1 MQGCVV
7 AKCTITLDPNISVG
21 YVHAA
26 VAFCTDGRRP
36 RCQFHANKPVFGFL
50 RQLTAWHCPHLLLRA
65 VLRRG
70 WLLSAGRQSV
80 DISCSPGPQQQT
92 RSSGVRRTTDR
103 RTDTVPWHRPCC
115 AYYHH
120 RRQFNSTNAARTI
133 KYMINTHSVAWL
145 AAWRSG

>member
-1 MQGCVV
+1 MAQHSQLGTPNRRFDCAFQSTTEPQLLLRIPRRLYHRFMQGCVV
-7 AKCTITLDPNISVG
+7 AKCTITLDPKILVG
-21 YVHAA
+21 YVYAA

-36 RCQFHANKPVFGFL
+36 RCQFHASKPVFSFL

-103 RTDTVPWHRPCC
+103 RTDTVP
-115 AYYHH
+115 
-120 RRQFNSTNAARTI
+120 
-133 KYMINTHSVAWL
+133 
-145 AAWRSG
+145 